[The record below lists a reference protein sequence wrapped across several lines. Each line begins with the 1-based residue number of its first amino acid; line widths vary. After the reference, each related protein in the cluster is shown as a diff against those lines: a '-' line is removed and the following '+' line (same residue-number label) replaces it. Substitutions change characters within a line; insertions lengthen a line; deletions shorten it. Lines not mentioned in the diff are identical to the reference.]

1 MLGCLARPSVMR
13 VGPTVGIM
21 RATTSGTYQDRWSRE
36 IPSRMVVMT
45 LRPILIPR
53 NKSGDR
59 RFLRCVA
66 LVMVTHDPTPPDT
79 RTGCCSWPTVTS
91 STR

>member
-1 MLGCLARPSVMR
+1 MLGCLAQPSVMR

-21 RATTSGTYQDRWSRE
+21 RAIASGTYQDRWSRE

-53 NKSGDR
+53 NNP
-59 RFLRCVA
+59 
-66 LVMVTHDPTPPDT
+66 VTDGFFAVLH
-79 RTGCCSWPTVTS
+79 
-91 STR
+91 

>member
-13 VGPTVGIM
+13 VGPYLSASC
-21 RATTSGTYQDRWSRE
+21 ATTSGTYQDRWSRE

-53 NKSGDR
+53 NNP
-59 RFLRCVA
+59 
-66 LVMVTHDPTPPDT
+66 VTDGFFAVLH
-79 RTGCCSWPTVTS
+79 
-91 STR
+91 

>member
-1 MLGCLARPSVMR
+1 MLGCLARPWVMR

-53 NKSGDR
+53 NNP
-59 RFLRCVA
+59 
-66 LVMVTHDPTPPDT
+66 VTDGFFAVLH
-79 RTGCCSWPTVTS
+79 
-91 STR
+91 